1 MTPSP
6 HEWNF
11 TPEANGYIGI
21 DASFWES
28 DTDLTYIRDFALSQ
42 ASSPEAL
49 LTTCLTIF
57 HAVCAPK
64 VLGESLASPKG
75 TPPGLFVQCT
85 GPSGVGKSSLLSEAD
100 HLLGWEELTN
110 PTKGPAHLILPS
122 TGQGLTGSY
131 LGMEQEDE
139 DDVMDNE
146 PSERLVQVRDRG
158 FAVTTEG
165 KVLLSMVKGK
175 ADSVLDTALCKG
187 FMSETMG
194 ETNADTK
201 LNRYLA
207 GGGYSLSAFF
217 GSQYRVAHEI
227 LEMGS
232 EIGLAQRMLTSLAVP
247 PAWLENVDPEAPQES
262 VRLHN
267 RLRKV
272 ANRTADRIDA
282 PEEFL
287 KALAHERKRRKLG
300 LEGDDPLEAHKPVV
314 VHKLALGF
322 SLLLGHDEITE
333 EDAARAWAWWDL
345 NVLSRKY
352 VAERCGREEADR
364 EAARNRESLRKVSAV
379 HHASR
384 FVAKETQKLDGGEL
398 TERTVQVI
406 CNKAVKSRPAPVAL
420 RDIQRNLSASLRES
434 LSRNKISPADIVR
447 RAAWQAV
454 DNGMVAWEVEN
465 ESVVA

>member
-6 HEWNF
+6 HSWSF
-11 TPEANGYIGI
+11 TPESNGYIGI
-21 DASFWES
+21 DLSFWET
-28 DTDLTYIRDFALSQ
+28 DVDLTYIRDFALSQ

-57 HAVCAPK
+57 HAVCSPK

-85 GPSGVGKSSLLSEAD
+85 GPSGVGKSSLLSDAD
-100 HLLGWEELTN
+100 HLLGWEKLTDPAN
-110 PTKGPAHLILPS
+110 GPAHLILPS
-122 TGQGLTGSY
+122 TGQGLTGSF
-131 LGMEQEDE
+131 LGADEEDE
-139 DDVMDNE
+139 DDVMGNG
-146 PSERLVQVRDRG
+146 PSDRLVQVRDRG

-187 FMSETMG
+187 YMSETMG

-232 EIGLAQRMLTSLAVP
+232 EIGLAQRLLTSLAVP
-247 PAWLENVDPEAPQES
+247 PAWLENEDPEAPQEAT
-262 VRLHN
+262 RLYA
-267 RLRKV
+267 RLRTV
-272 ANRTADRIDA
+272 SQRAQGRIGA
-282 PEEFL
+282 PEGFL
-287 KALAHERKRRKLG
+287 RALAHERKRRKLG
-300 LEGDDPLEAHKPVV
+300 LEGDDPLEAHKPVT

-322 SLLLGHDEITE
+322 ALLLGHDEITE

-352 VAERCGREEADR
+352 VSERCRKEEAVREEARDR
-364 EAARNRESLRKVSAV
+364 ANLRRMSAVRHLKFEGKSTSDMDRNELLERTIRALCSKVSKESPASVSLRD
-379 HHASR
+379 
-384 FVAKETQKLDGGEL
+384 L
-398 TERTVQVI
+398 
-406 CNKAVKSRPAPVAL
+406 
-420 RDIQRNLSASLRES
+420 QRSLSTSLRQT
-434 LSRNKISPADIVR
+434 LAKKKITPAKIVLE
-447 RAAWQAV
+447 AAWQAV
-454 DNGMVAWEVEN
+454 DTQQLAWSVEG
-465 ESVVA
+465 ESLVC

>member
-6 HEWNF
+6 HSWTFASEI
-11 TPEANGYIGI
+11 NGYIGI

-28 DTDLTYIRDFALSQ
+28 DADLTYIRDFALSQ

-57 HAVCAPK
+57 HAVCSPK
-64 VLGESLASPKG
+64 VVGASLASSRG

-85 GPSGVGKSSLLSEAD
+85 GPSGVGKSSLLSDAD

-110 PTKGPAHLILPS
+110 PAKGPAHLILPS

-131 LGMEQEDE
+131 LGIEGEDE
-139 DDVMDNE
+139 DDVMGNG
-146 PSERLVQVRDRG
+146 PSDALVQVRDRG

-207 GGGYSLSAFF
+207 GGGYALSAFF
-217 GSQYRVAHEI
+217 GSQYRVAFEI

-247 PAWLENVDPEAPQES
+247 PAWLENEDPETPQEAH
-262 VRLHN
+262 RLRN
-267 RLRKV
+267 RLRRV
-272 ANRTADRIDA
+272 ADRTPDQIGA
-282 PEEFL
+282 PEAFL

-352 VAERCGREEADR
+352 VAARCGREEAER
-364 EAARNRESLRKVSAV
+364 EAARSRESLRKMSAV
-379 HHASR
+379 HHLKYL
-384 FVAKETQKLDGGEL
+384 AKETVDLGRDEL
-398 TERTVQVI
+398 LERTVQAV
-406 CNKAVKSRPAPVAL
+406 CNKVTKNRPDPVTL
-420 RDIQRNLSASLRES
+420 RDIQRSLSTSLRQT
-434 LSRNKISPADIVR
+434 LNQKKISYADIVLK
-447 RAAWQAV
+447 AAWQAV
-454 DNGMVAWEVEN
+454 DNNTLAWMVEG
-465 ESVVA
+465 ESLIA